1 MAEGPDV
8 ATGNAR
14 RLDWH
19 VLLPRRQSDTPGHW
33 LLLGGGLDLPRL
45 AVDLGLAGS
54 ATTEESVDGPADV
67 VALLHGS
74 REPLGR
80 AVDALAP
87 GGILYW
93 EIDRRSI
100 RRSVVTP
107 GRALSRIRAAGLIPL
122 TVYWVGPG
130 WSRPS
135 RFLPVDPPG
144 PIAWYLSTS
153 NADRSPVRGALR
165 RLAGRLVRWPRI
177 ASLLVP
183 RFAVVA
189 TSGRR
194 PTLCI
199 PAALGHPDVPASV
212 RTSSIPPILVAAG
225 VEPWGRMTLLA
236 FDEEG
241 SAPAVVVKIG
251 RHAEFD
257 EANRHEHEVLVD
269 LRDRLDT
276 ATRSTVP
283 DPIALIDVGGRPA
296 IVQGAA
302 RGSSALA
309 RMPGRHHGHG
319 PWMDLDLTAE
329 WLISLGRQTSRSPAA
344 PGSPGWSRHVDEPLA
359 RFARAFGPRAEVDRL
374 FGRLRDYTTAVG
386 AELAVV
392 LCHRDLGPWNVLVD
406 GNTVRVID
414 WEVARDGPAVTDLVY
429 ASLHW
434 SFAHDGRASEP
445 ARRYQLRRLL
455 TESLEDDP
463 GQSAIRGAIHRYSE
477 ALQVDLRLVPALVV
491 LTVVEQALDRFDRLQ
506 QLAMRDRDPWAQNR
520 YAGYVA
526 EIATFDPDWLTN
538 PMRFMGPR

>member
-19 VLLPRRQSDTPGHW
+19 VLLPGRQSDMPGHW
-33 LLLGGGLDLPRL
+33 LLLGGGPDLARL
-45 AVDLGLAGS
+45 AVELGLARS
-54 ATTEESVDGPADV
+54 ATTEGRVEERADV

-74 REPLGR
+74 TETLDR

-87 GGILYW
+87 GGLLYW
-93 EIDRRSI
+93 EVDRRSI
-100 RRSVVTP
+100 KRSVVTP
-107 GRALSRIRAAGLIPL
+107 GRALRRIQAVGLTPL
-122 TVYWVGPG
+122 AVYWVGPG

-153 NADRSPVRGALR
+153 NADRGRVRRAVR
-165 RLAGRLVRWPRI
+165 RLAGQLVRWPRI

-194 PTLCI
+194 PSPCI

-225 VEPWGRMTLLA
+225 DEPWGRLTLIA

-257 EANRHEHEVLVD
+257 EATRHEHEVLVD
-269 LRDRLDT
+269 LRDRLDA
-276 ATRSTVP
+276 ATRSTIP

-309 RMPGRHHGHG
+309 RMPGRHDDRG
-319 PWMDLDLTAE
+319 PWMDLDLIAE
-329 WLISLGRQTSRSPAA
+329 WLISLGRQTSRSPVA

-374 FGRLRDYTTAVG
+374 FGRLRDHTTAVG
-386 AELAVV
+386 AELPIV

-414 WEVARDGPAVTDLVY
+414 WEVARDGPALTDLVY

-434 SFAHDGRASEP
+434 SFAHDGRVSEP
-445 ARRYQLRRLL
+445 ARRP
-455 TESLEDDP
+455 SFV
-463 GQSAIRGAIHRYSE
+463 GS
-477 ALQVDLRLVPALVV
+477 
-491 LTVVEQALDRFDRLQ
+491 
-506 QLAMRDRDPWAQNR
+506 
-520 YAGYVA
+520 
-526 EIATFDPDWLTN
+526 
-538 PMRFMGPR
+538 